1 MESYVVHPKNEMEL
15 KALKGTLRE
24 MGIKFERYNPAYTQK
39 NPKMEQK
46 VLAKKEA
53 KIFKPKK

>member
-15 KALKGTLRE
+15 KALKGTLRD

-39 NPKMEQK
+39 NPIKEQK
-46 VLAKKEA
+46 VQEKKDAKF
-53 KIFKPKK
+53 FKPKK

>member
-15 KALKGTLRE
+15 NALKSTLRD
-24 MGIKFERYNPAYTQK
+24 MCIKFERYNPAYIQK

-46 VLAKKEA
+46 VQAKKDA
-53 KIFKPKK
+53 KFFKPKK